1 MEFKQRWKRAEVE
14 RLLVARVHCLPAI
27 VVPRLT
33 GDIPNAMT
41 ELSPTLAA
49 MKQWRETEQ
58 EWWRWGTLVTMT
70 IRHLADFFFLTT
82 FYFSQGAAHSQ
93 DLAHFVRNTHAHS
106 HVCVHTCTSLSLSH
120 SHWKWHWGQDN
131 GFVWAVMM
139 RHVRAVFYLTSRT
152 DVSMAVTPH
161 CLISLRPV
169 NHH

>member
-1 MEFKQRWKRAEVE
+1 MEASWGGTSPGRPGA
-14 RLLVARVHCLPAI
+14 LPASHCCPSADRWHSKRHDRALSHSRRHETMAGEGAGMI
-27 VVPRLT
+27 AV
-33 GDIPNAMT
+33 GDAGHHDYT
-41 ELSPTLAA
+41 TH
-49 MKQWRETEQ
+49 
-58 EWWRWGTLVTMT
+58 GG
-70 IRHLADFFFLTT
+70 FLF

-120 SHWKWHWGQDN
+120 THWKWHWGQDN